1 MADLDTVM
9 FIWVLPEPGA
19 AIEAG
24 LKLTVTPEGCPVALK
39 LIAES
44 KPPETDVVTTAYPLW
59 P

>member
-44 KPPETDVVTTAYPLW
+44 KPPETDVVTTA
-59 P
+59 